1 MSETIDE
8 TEEVTSETP
17 EPTGKTVWHKV
28 RDWVFAAVLLFLISS
43 VIDATVGFVTGK
55 EPEHGRGETE
65 KSTPD
70 CSKRSSS
77 LAKSLCAGN
86 EYVANSVKAVD
97 PFNFAGIFYRYL
109 ISGVPPNPQAFYSFS
124 QPVPKFLEGSGILLL
139 IVFLYRAIPGAI
151 YTAIALASTGL
162 MSSITAFISLL
173 FGYVTVRA
181 IYGKDDESGHRF
193 ISYLA
198 IPLIGG
204 AFIWVLL
211 QLMSLASH
219 LFGSF
224 LAAAEASTAFSILG
238 TTVWAIFKKT
248 ETDTTEKFI
257 KWSRHLVFK

>member
-8 TEEVTSETP
+8 TEEETSETP
-17 EPTGKTVWHKV
+17 EPAGKTIWHKV
-28 RDWVFAAVLLFLISS
+28 RDWIFAAALLFVISS
-43 VIDATVGFVTGK
+43 AIDATVGFVTGK
-55 EPEHGRGETE
+55 EPEHGKGEIE

-77 LAKSLCAGN
+77 LAKSLCNGN
-86 EYVANSVKAVD
+86 EYVAESVKAVD
-97 PFNFAGIFYRYL
+97 PFNFAGIFYGYL
-109 ISGVPPNPQAFYSFS
+109 ISGVPPNPKAFYSFS
-124 QPVPKFLEGSGILLL
+124 QPVPKFLEGNGILL
-139 IVFLYRAIPGAI
+139 IVVFLYRAIPGAI

-162 MSSITAFISLL
+162 MSSITAFVSLL
-173 FGYVTVRA
+173 FGYATVRT
-181 IYGKDDESGHRF
+181 IYSKDDESGHRL
-193 ISYLA
+193 IGYLV

-224 LAAAEASTAFSILG
+224 LAAAEASTAVSVLG

-248 ETDTTEKFI
+248 ETDTTERFI
-257 KWSRHLVFK
+257 KWTRKLVFK